1 MPKRMNDGMQVLGGF
16 VNEVKELNDQ
26 YGFHGFICF
35 AVQICPHVQ
44 ETVIFI
50 WRTARNCR

>member
-1 MPKRMNDGMQVLGGF
+1 MNDDMQVLGGV
-16 VNEVKELNDQ
+16 VNQVEELNDQ

-35 AVQICPHVQ
+35 AAQICPCVQ